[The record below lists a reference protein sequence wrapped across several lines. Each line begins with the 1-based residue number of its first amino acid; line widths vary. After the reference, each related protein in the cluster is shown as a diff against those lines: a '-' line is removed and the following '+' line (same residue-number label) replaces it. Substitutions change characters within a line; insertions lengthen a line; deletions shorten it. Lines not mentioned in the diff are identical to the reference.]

1 MGKIAA
7 GYGSEWHL
15 LRFLGRHREFLDSK
29 VIEETGGLKIDWLDF
44 AFSDRSA
51 LYDRE
56 LTGLEFIDAL
66 PVLDKWKAFWPSTGS
81 AQNWDA
87 VGVLHTDGDREWLL
101 VEAKAHLG
109 EIVSSC
115 GASPRGGLKKIQD
128 ALEETKAALGVSAN
142 ADWLNGYY
150 QYANRLACLHFL
162 SSNGIRAR
170 LVMIYFVGDQR
181 KSDDCPTSNAGWM
194 QALSSQD
201 SNLGLVAG
209 HYLEDRV
216 HKVFLNVAGP

>member
-29 VIEETGGLKIDWLDF
+29 VIEKTGGLKIDWLDF
-44 AFSDRSA
+44 AFSKESVANDQ
-51 LYDRE
+51 E
-56 LTGLEFIDAL
+56 LTGIEFIDAQ
-66 PVLDKWKAFWPSTGS
+66 PVIDAWRGFWPSTGS

-87 VGVLHTDGDREWLL
+87 VGILSAGGAREWLL

-109 EIVSSC
+109 EIASSC
-115 GASPRGGLKKIQD
+115 GASAKGGLEKIEK
-128 ALEETKAALGVSAN
+128 ALKETKHALGVSAN

-162 SSNGIRAR
+162 CSNGIRAR
-170 LVMIYFVGDQR
+170 LVMIYFVGDER
-181 KSDDCPTSNAGWM
+181 KSGECPTSNDGWSE
-194 QALSSQD
+194 ALRSQD
-201 SNLGLVAG
+201 SKLGLQAG
-209 HYLEDRV
+209 HYLEERV
-216 HKVFLNVAGP
+216 HKVFINVDGT